1 MKHAVISTTY
11 DDKYFWYLPIVTWV
25 WNKMG
30 YNVICFM
37 PYSNYLGSEAKN
49 QVPSQIVR
57 DTLNRQNLNYNIEYF
72 ECPENKKPTYAQC
85 SRLYASALDL
95 PEDDVLVVSDIDMFV
110 FNPSYFHEPPA
121 GIIDIYGADLVPPNQ
136 YPMCYLVGQVKT
148 WRDLIGEG
156 SPQEHL
162 DRELGNINSLS
173 MRSDYWAKDQELAY
187 NMLQSNDEVDYRLF
201 NRARPGTQFATNRL
215 DRDDSFIL
223 ERLSPDIVDYHAN
236 RPGYEPHNFS
246 VIMSILDYYFPHEDL
261 SWIEEYN
268 EKYKQLL

>member
-37 PYSNYLGSEAKN
+37 PSPPKNPDTFLYREYLKREGLS
-49 QVPSQIVR
+49 IR
-57 DTLNRQNLNYNIEYF
+57 IEYF
-72 ECPENKKPTYAQC
+72 TCPSNKEATYSQC
-85 SRLYASALDL
+85 SRLYAAALDL

-110 FNPSYFHEPPA
+110 FNPSYFHEPPS
-121 GIIDIYGADLVPPNQ
+121 GIIDVYGADLVPPKQ

-148 WRDLIGEG
+148 WRDLIGKG
-156 SPQEHL
+156 SHQEKL
-162 DRELGNINSLS
+162 DELLAHEQSITFRGDFWG
-173 MRSDYWAKDQELAY
+173 RDQETAWKLI
-187 NMLQSNDEVDYRLF
+187 NTNDKVDYRLF
-201 NRARPGTQFATNRL
+201 NRAKPGTQFATNRL